1 MINPSD
7 YYTNAAFDLSEQDQ
21 AEILAILED
30 YTVRIGKANP
40 DPWVPMPQEAQK
52 LISERNAY
60 ERSLERQGIKVG
72 YGWPGH
78 RGVWFFPTYDD
89 ALMYEDWLWHCTDY
103 DYDEED

>member
-7 YYTNAAFDLSEQDQ
+7 YYENAAFDLTEQEQ
-21 AEILAILED
+21 AEILATLKD
-30 YTVRIGKANP
+30 YSVRINAAYL
-40 DPWVPMPQEAQK
+40 DPWKPPTKEARQ
-52 LISERNAY
+52 LISEQHAY
-60 ERSLERQGIKVG
+60 ERALERKGIKVG

-89 ALMYEDWLWHCTDY
+89 ALMYEDWLWQCTDY